1 MDEQKRQ
8 SQTCLQGSG
17 QSSSS
22 NWKGKQTLSDYK
34 QVGGEHYKNNVIEP
48 WNFIAANNLGYFEG
62 SAIKYITRWRSK
74 GGIADI
80 QKAIHFL
87 EKLIELESASKS
99 STPTGDVV
107 AGGTIHRPEAIAQRA
122 AMGFSPKSSVD
133 GAIRDTYRP
142 SSDYWQELNK
152 VTTDWVTG
160 LHERNLYHGG

>member
-1 MDEQKRQ
+1 MAANDKQI
-8 SQTCLQGSG
+8 SGSH
-17 QSSSS
+17 
-22 NWKGKQTLSDYK
+22 YK
-34 QVGGEHYKNNVIEP
+34 QVAIQP
-48 WNFIAANNLGYFEG
+48 WDYVAANNLGYFEG

-87 EKLIELESASKS
+87 EKLIELES
-99 STPTGDVV
+99 PTGDVV
-107 AGGTIHRPEAIAQRA
+107 AGGTIHRPEAFAQRA